1 MELQNWTA
9 LVTGGT
15 AGIGL
20 ESARL
25 LAHAGANVII
35 SGRDAERGAK
45 AVAELGDNVRFI
57 QADVG
62 DLSSVKSLA
71 HEATQSTFLSTT
83 PVASRLRPPSSRTSP
98 HSRRCSTPTCAVH
111 TSWSPNSPRA

>member
-35 SGRDAERGAK
+35 SGRDAER
-45 AVAELGDNVRFI
+45 GDNVRFI

-111 TSWSPNSPRA
+111 